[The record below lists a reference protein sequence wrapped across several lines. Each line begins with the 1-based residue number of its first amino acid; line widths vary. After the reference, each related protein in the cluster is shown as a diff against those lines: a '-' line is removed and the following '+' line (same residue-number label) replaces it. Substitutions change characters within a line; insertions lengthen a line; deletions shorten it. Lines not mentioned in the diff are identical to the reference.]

1 MIELLLSY
9 QLNCQLTLVGELVAE
24 PHAEFSRG
32 QDAEALLQ
40 GDVGLDLVVEVV
52 RHVGGVVSREHAP
65 WGQTAVFTL
74 GARWT
79 VFMSYF
85 LP

>member
-1 MIELLLSY
+1 MIELLLPY

-24 PHAEFSRG
+24 PHAELSRG
-32 QDAEALLQ
+32 QDAEAVLQ

-65 WGQTAVFTL
+65 WRQTAVFTS
-74 GARWT
+74 A
-79 VFMSYF
+79 SKSSI
-85 LP
+85 